1 MALSRCLASL
11 MTVVGLG
18 LASPM
23 ILAQTASKIGFVNT
37 ERILRDA
44 VPAKAAQ
51 SKLETEFSRRD
62 RELQEMGTRLKQLG
76 ERLERDAMVMSE
88 SERGRRQREVAD
100 LDKDYQRRQREF
112 REDLNQRRNEE
123 LSQVVER
130 ANRVLTRDFLLDAI
144 SRDGDSPGDRVIDVM
159 ISRLRKKLGDDPR
172 RPMLIQTVTGRGYRL
187 SV

>member
-23 ILAQTASKIGFVNT
+23 ALAQTASKIGFVNT

-51 SKLETEFSRRD
+51 SKLEAEFSRRD
-62 RELQEMGTRLKQLG
+62 RELQEMGARLKQLG

-100 LDKDYQRRQREF
+100 LDKDYQRRQREIG
-112 REDLNQRRNEE
+112 
-123 LSQVVER
+123 R
-130 ANRVLTRDFLLDAI
+130 AHV
-144 SRDGDSPGDRVIDVM
+144 
-159 ISRLRKKLGDDPR
+159 
-172 RPMLIQTVTGRGYRL
+172 
-187 SV
+187 

>member
-18 LASPM
+18 LASSVT
-23 ILAQTASKIGFVNT
+23 LAQTASKIGFVNT

-130 ANRVLTRDFLLDAI
+130 ANRVIRQIAEKEKFDLILQEAVYASGR
-144 SRDGDSPGDRVIDVM
+144 IDITDLVLQAL
-159 ISRLRKKLGDDPR
+159 SDPAAK
-172 RPMLIQTVTGRGYRL
+172 
-187 SV
+187 